1 MKQTKHFHKNISA
14 LLLLAAVLLSACSS
28 KNVVEQITDTVEAG
42 DSYNPLHFITTN
54 EDYSVSLKKDNIKI
68 NKPGTYT
75 VLYEIASPSLKY
87 TESEIK
93 ITVEDTT
100 PPDISLD
107 YAEAVLGKEFDISKA
122 VSANDIVDGDV
133 SDKIKIVKG
142 SVDTSKEGVYPVTV
156 SVADSCGNKTEKE
169 IKISVIDIVKAEDA
183 KNAYIA
189 AKNALLGKLIYPESL
204 SVKSVYVSEKCGK
217 YDFLVKMECSLKN
230 SSGKEAENIFYIG
243 TNGKKVSD
251 NQFTTSTQNENGE
264 MWDQDSAVG
273 VKPEQ
278 ISS

>member
-107 YAEAVLGKEFDISKA
+107 YAEAVL
-122 VSANDIVDGDV
+122 
-133 SDKIKIVKG
+133 
-142 SVDTSKEGVYPVTV
+142 
-156 SVADSCGNKTEKE
+156 
-169 IKISVIDIVKAEDA
+169 
-183 KNAYIA
+183 
-189 AKNALLGKLIYPESL
+189 
-204 SVKSVYVSEKCGK
+204 
-217 YDFLVKMECSLKN
+217 
-230 SSGKEAENIFYIG
+230 
-243 TNGKKVSD
+243 
-251 NQFTTSTQNENGE
+251 
-264 MWDQDSAVG
+264 
-273 VKPEQ
+273 
-278 ISS
+278 